1 MNTSPNETP
10 CFNNRI
16 LVIDDNPAI
25 HEDFRKVLCPVDSA
39 LAGELDADEESIF
52 GEKPTISHELN
63 FQIDSAF
70 QGQEGLEKVR
80 AAVLSGCP
88 YAVAFVDV
96 RMPPGWDGI
105 ETISYIWKEFPD
117 LQIVICTAY
126 SDYSWEEIAK
136 AVGTTDHVLVL
147 KKPFDN
153 IEVMQMAHALSKK
166 WQLTQIANRQM
177 ADLDALVSQRT
188 EELNKVN
195 AWLKGEIA
203 QRTAAQ
209 ELLTSS
215 EERFSKAFHS
225 SPVPMAIQR
234 AKRPGFLDAN
244 ERFLALL
251 GAEREALLAGE
262 INFWVQ
268 PGTSRQINLEL
279 AAHHAVRD
287 FGTTIRT
294 TNDEIREVLVAAEN
308 LELGSEPYYLLILQD
323 MTDRVRL
330 ENELRQA
337 QKMEAVGR
345 LAAGVAH
352 DFNNMLTVI
361 LGYSSM
367 MQNGSPRL
375 DEKRAS
381 YLRQVEQAAERAT
394 ALTRQLLAY
403 SRKQII
409 QRRPLQLNEIVD
421 ATAVMLRRVIGEHI
435 ALDTQLAADL
445 PLVYADTT
453 SVDQVIMNLALNA
466 RDAMAEGGRLT
477 LCSDSVEIDDGYCA
491 HTPDAQVGRFVCLT
505 VKDNGHGMDSVTL
518 SRIFEPFF
526 TTKEPGKGT
535 GMGMATVYGVLKQH
549 DGWIEVDSAPRRGT
563 VVRAYLPVAEGA
575 VMDKPAEP
583 PAQVEEPAAESD
595 NITILLVEDEEMLRE
610 FVGTALTSLGY
621 RVLSAS
627 NGREA
632 LEVWAESR
640 NEVDLLLTDVVMP
653 ESISGRDLAHKLI
666 MDKPDLKVIFT
677 SGYSAEL
684 IGPEFEQEKEH
695 GFLSK
700 PYLTD
705 RLAQVVAERLN
716 PARKAA

>member
-1 MNTSPNETP
+1 MKNTPPTEAE
-10 CFNNRI
+10 CFNHRV

-25 HEDFRKVLCPVDSA
+25 HQDFRKILSPVDST
-39 LAGELDADEESIF
+39 LQGELDADEASLF
-52 GEKPTISHELN
+52 GETSAVNRDLT

-70 QGQEGLEKVR
+70 QGQEGLEMVR
-80 AAVLSGCP
+80 AAVLAGTP

-126 SDYSWEEIAK
+126 SDYSWEDIAK
-136 AVGTTDHVLVL
+136 AVGNTDHVLIL

-166 WQLTQIANRQM
+166 WQLTQIANRQL
-177 ADLDALVSQRT
+177 ADLDALVAQRT
-188 EELNKVN
+188 EELHKVN
-195 AWLKGEIA
+195 LWLKGEIA

-209 ELLTSS
+209 DLLTSS

-234 AKRPGFLDAN
+234 ANRPGFLDAN
-244 ERFLALL
+244 DRFLTLL
-251 GAEREALLAGE
+251 DAEREPVLAGE
-262 INFWVQ
+262 VSFWVQ
-268 PGTSRQINLEL
+268 PGTSQQINLEL

-287 FGTTIRT
+287 FASTIRT
-294 TNDEIREVLVAAEN
+294 VSGDTREVLVAADN
-308 LELGSEPYYLLILQD
+308 LELGSEPYYLLIVQD
-323 MTDRVRL
+323 ITDRVRL

-375 DEKRAS
+375 DGKLAS

-409 QRRPLQLNEIVD
+409 QRRPLQLNEIVNQ
-421 ATAVMLRRVIGEHI
+421 TVGMLRRVIGEHI
-435 ALDTQLAADL
+435 ALDMQLAMDL
-445 PLVYADTT
+445 PFAYADTT
-453 SVDQVIMNLALNA
+453 SVDQVIMNLALNS
-466 RDAMAEGGRLT
+466 RDAMPDGGKLT
-477 LCSDSVEIDDGYCA
+477 LSTTMVEIDDAYCA
-491 HTPDAQVGRFVCLT
+491 RTPDAQPGRFICLT
-505 VKDNGHGMDSVTL
+505 VQDSGHGMDSATL
-518 SRIFEPFF
+518 NRIFEPFF

-535 GMGMATVYGVLKQH
+535 GMGLATVYGVLKQH
-549 DGWIEVDSAPRRGT
+549 EGWVEVDSALRRGT
-563 VVRAYLPVAEGA
+563 TFRAYLPVAEGA
-575 VMDKPAEP
+575 VMESPT
-583 PAQVEEPAAESD
+583 PAASAAPQSAPEGD
-595 NITILLVEDEEMLRE
+595 ITILLVEDEEMLRD
-610 FVGTALTSLGY
+610 FVSTALTSLGY
-621 RVLSAS
+621 RVLSAC

-640 NEVDLLLTDVVMP
+640 TEVDLLLTDVVMP

-705 RLAQVVAERLN
+705 KLAKVVAAQL
-716 PARKAA
+716 AKAA